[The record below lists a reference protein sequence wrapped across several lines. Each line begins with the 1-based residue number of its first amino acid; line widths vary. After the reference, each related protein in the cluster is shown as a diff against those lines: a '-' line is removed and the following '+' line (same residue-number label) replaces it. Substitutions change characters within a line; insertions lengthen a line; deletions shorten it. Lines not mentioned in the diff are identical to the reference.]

1 MEEHCLQ
8 ATSLAHSV
16 TSSASFLIHGLLKD
30 GAIHSGLGPPTSI
43 KNQGSVSQTCL
54 QANSQWRL
62 SAQMTLNLVM
72 LTTELTWTD
81 TVLTI

>member
-1 MEEHCLQ
+1 MQ

-16 TSSASFLIHGLLKD
+16 TSSASFRIHGLLKD